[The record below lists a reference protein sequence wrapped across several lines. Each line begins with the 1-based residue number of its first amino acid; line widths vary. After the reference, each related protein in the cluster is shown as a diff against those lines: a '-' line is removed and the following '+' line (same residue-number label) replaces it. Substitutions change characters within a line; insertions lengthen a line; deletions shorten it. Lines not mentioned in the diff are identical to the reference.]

1 MNNLGIVINR
11 EYRERVAKK
20 SFIVTTLLMPL
31 LMLALCV
38 APGLIM
44 ALGEQSE
51 ADVLVI
57 DNSGRIA
64 QNLSSDEETRF
75 ILTDITV
82 DSAMRR
88 DDINAVLVIPA
99 QIIDKKNATVD
110 LYNNGASSMS
120 LESKITDQ
128 INKTV
133 EDIRL
138 KSYNIENLDKILDEV
153 KSDVKLQTT
162 RYDREEQEST
172 STELSFGLGIMLT
185 FVLYMFLLI
194 YGQMVLTSIVEE
206 KSNRVLELVV
216 SSVKPAQMM
225 LGKILGVA
233 LVAVTQIV
241 IWAIVMSALV
251 AFVVPAVLPAEMMSD
266 ITAVNAGNLNAVS
279 DPDSIG
285 VIKAAAALTNMGYMM
300 NIMVTL
306 ALFLIGGFLFY
317 AAIYAAI
324 GSAVDNIQDASQLT
338 SVVVMPVILGL
349 ILAMQAANAP
359 ESSLA
364 FWMSMIPLTS
374 PMVMMAR
381 IPFGIPGWEVA
392 LSLVILAVS
401 TLAVIWAAGKIYRV
415 GIFMYGKK
423 PTVKE
428 LIRWVKYK

>member
-88 DDINAVLVIPA
+88 DDVNAVLVIPA

-381 IPFGIPGWEVA
+381 IPFGIPGWEVC

-401 TLAVIWAAGKIYRV
+401 TLAIIWAAGKIYRV

>member
-88 DDINAVLVIPA
+88 DDVNAVLVIPA

-120 LESKITDQ
+120 LESKITGQ

>member
-11 EYRERVAKK
+11 EYRERAAKK

>member
-88 DDINAVLVIPA
+88 DDVNAVLVIPA

-120 LESKITDQ
+120 LESKITGQ

-381 IPFGIPGWEVA
+381 IPFGIPGWEVC

-423 PTVKE
+423 PTIKE

>member
-88 DDINAVLVIPA
+88 DDVNAVLVIPA
-99 QIIDKKNATVD
+99 QIIDKKNATID

-120 LESKITDQ
+120 LESKITGQ

-172 STELSFGLGIMLT
+172 STELSFGLGIMLS

>member
-88 DDINAVLVIPA
+88 DDVNAVLVIPA

-364 FWMSMIPLTS
+364 FWMSIIPLTS

-381 IPFGIPGWEVA
+381 IPFGIPGWEVC

-401 TLAVIWAAGKIYRV
+401 TLAIIWAAGKIYRV

>member
-88 DDINAVLVIPA
+88 DDVNAVLVIPA

-381 IPFGIPGWEVA
+381 IPFGIPGWEVC

>member
-88 DDINAVLVIPA
+88 DDVNAVLVIPA

-120 LESKITDQ
+120 LESKITGQ

-381 IPFGIPGWEVA
+381 IPFGIPGWEVC

>member
-64 QNLSSDEETRF
+64 QNLTSDEETRF

-88 DDINAVLVIPA
+88 DDVNAVLVIPA

-120 LESKITDQ
+120 LESKITGQ

-381 IPFGIPGWEVA
+381 IPFGIPGWEVC

>member
-1 MNNLGIVINR
+1 
-11 EYRERVAKK
+11 
-20 SFIVTTLLMPL
+20 
-31 LMLALCV
+31 
-38 APGLIM
+38 
-44 ALGEQSE
+44 
-51 ADVLVI
+51 
-57 DNSGRIA
+57 
-64 QNLSSDEETRF
+64 
-75 ILTDITV
+75 
-82 DSAMRR
+82 
-88 DDINAVLVIPA
+88 
-99 QIIDKKNATVD
+99 
-110 LYNNGASSMS
+110 MS

-381 IPFGIPGWEVA
+381 IPFGIPGWEVC

>member
-64 QNLSSDEETRF
+64 QDLSSDEETRF

-88 DDINAVLVIPA
+88 DDVNAVLVIPA

-120 LESKITDQ
+120 LESKITGQ

-381 IPFGIPGWEVA
+381 IPFGIPGWEVC

>member
-88 DDINAVLVIPA
+88 DDVNAVLVIPA
-99 QIIDKKNATVD
+99 QIIDKKNATID

-120 LESKITDQ
+120 LESKITGQ